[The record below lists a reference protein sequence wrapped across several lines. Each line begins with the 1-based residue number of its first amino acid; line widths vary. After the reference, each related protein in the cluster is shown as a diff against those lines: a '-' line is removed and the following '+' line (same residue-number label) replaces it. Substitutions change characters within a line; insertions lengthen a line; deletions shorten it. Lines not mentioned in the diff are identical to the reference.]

1 MNVLITDLGM
11 DGRICIHSPLIL
23 LHIAKCRLSFE
34 ISAGFFVCVFVCC
47 CCRVV
52 VVAICV
58 CPGLNQLKRDSVV
71 DPAKKKLLKF

>member
-34 ISAGFFVCVFVCC
+34 ISAGFFISCVCLCA
-47 CCRVV
+47 VV
-52 VVAICV
+52 VEWWSSLFV
-58 CPGLNQLKRDSVV
+58 SVQ
-71 DPAKKKLLKF
+71 D